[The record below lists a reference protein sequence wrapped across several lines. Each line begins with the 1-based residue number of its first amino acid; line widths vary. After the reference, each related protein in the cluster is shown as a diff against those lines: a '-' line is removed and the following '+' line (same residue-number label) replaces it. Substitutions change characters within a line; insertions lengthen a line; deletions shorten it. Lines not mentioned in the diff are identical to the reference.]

1 MVATEKTVC
10 CSLLPRERGAHRATW
25 RSSWGGGG
33 GSGGSGLAP
42 GQEPSWWFPW
52 EGTGKVG

>member
-25 RSSWGGGG
+25 RSSW
-33 GSGGSGLAP
+33 SGGWG
-42 GQEPSWWFPW
+42 
-52 EGTGKVG
+52 VRR